1 VVEERQRQGGSVVG
15 VFCGPPFSCEPIMKR
30 KVSLLPFV
38 VVALVNLLLLG
49 MFVRLSVAML
59 EYFIRK

>member
-1 VVEERQRQGGSVVG
+1 
-15 VFCGPPFSCEPIMKR
+15 MKR